1 MSLSSSG
8 VPYNWLCITLLPC
21 VVGKKAW
28 SRRRTKELMSEIV
41 TASDESFVLLALD
54 NNYHRWMAETRWM
67 LKNKDKDPEQQDN
80 KEFPEAK
87 YTNSGKNRKNGRS
100 KRLSGWSREGFLK
113 FNELHKHVLH
123 DRRQR
128 AGFEREL
135 MAQLRKEG
143 ESTSRKQTK
152 ETVAEEE
159 IFPANDWDELD
170 ALPRNP
176 VTPPSNYT
184 YNNYNKDASSEE
196 DDDENEHD
204 DSEDSDD
211 DDEDPYHHNRD

>member
-1 MSLSSSG
+1 M
-8 VPYNWLCITLLPC
+8 
-21 VVGKKAW
+21 
-28 SRRRTKELMSEIV
+28 V

-67 LKNKDKDPEQQDN
+67 MKNKDKDPEQQDY

-113 FNELHKHVLH
+113 FNELHTQVLH

-135 MAQLRKEG
+135 LAQLRKEG
-143 ESTSRKQTK
+143 EAASSKQTK
-152 ETVAEEE
+152 VTVAEEE
-159 IFPANDWDELD
+159 IFPANDWDD
-170 ALPRNP
+170 FNALPRIA
-176 VTPPSNYT
+176 VTPPFNNNNN
-184 YNNYNKDASSEE
+184 NNYNNEASSEE
-196 DDDENEHD
+196 EE
-204 DSEDSDD
+204 DD
-211 DDEDPYHHNRD
+211 DDEEDDEDEEEEDNEDNDDEEDDEEDQYNHNRD

>member
-1 MSLSSSG
+1 M
-8 VPYNWLCITLLPC
+8 
-21 VVGKKAW
+21 
-28 SRRRTKELMSEIV
+28 V

-113 FNELHKHVLH
+113 FNELHTQVLN
-123 DRRQR
+123 DRQQR

-135 MAQLRKEG
+135 LAKLRKEG
-143 ESTSRKQTK
+143 EATNSKQTK
-152 ETVAEEE
+152 VTVAEEE
-159 IFPANDWDELD
+159 IFPANDWDD
-170 ALPRNP
+170 FKALPRNP
-176 VTPPSNYT
+176 VTPMSKNN
-184 YNNYNKDASSEE
+184 NNYNKEASCAEEDDNDGEE
-196 DDDENEHD
+196 DDDNDEEDDDDDDEEDNENND
-204 DSEDSDD
+204 DSED
-211 DDEDPYHHNRD
+211 DEEDQYNHNRD